1 MKRPR
6 ISAIARQLKSK
17 GRVLV
22 GACAL
27 CVAVFAGCQQKMA
40 DQPSFKPLD
49 PSPSSAHG
57 ASARLPV
64 AGTVARGHLHTDWA
78 LFTGRRTPSPVANPT
93 DREKPAGGPAT
104 PSTND
109 KSSPAVPS
117 HGGETSPSANANVP
131 NSQAT
136 MHDLLSAELANYE
149 SVVDEFPEP
158 ITEQTI
164 QHGLQRY
171 MIYCVECHDP
181 GGTGHGKIVERG
193 YTQPP
198 SYHIA
203 RLRNAPVGH
212 LFRVITL
219 GYGSMPSYAAQIPPR
234 DRWAIVAYIR
244 ALQLSQHFPE
254 AQLPAEYRA
263 QQSSGVPVPFAA
275 KEQP

>member
-1 MKRPR
+1 MLALR
-6 ISAIARQLKSK
+6 
-17 GRVLV
+17 
-22 GACAL
+22 L

-171 MIYCVECHDP
+171 MIYCVGATTRAGP
-181 GGTGHGKIVERG
+181 VTAKLSNVA
-193 YTQPP
+193 TP
-198 SYHIA
+198 SP
-203 RLRNAPVGH
+203 LR
-212 LFRVITL
+212 TTSL
-219 GYGSMPSYAAQIPPR
+219 GCAMR
-234 DRWAIVAYIR
+234 RWDI
-244 ALQLSQHFPE
+244 
-254 AQLPAEYRA
+254 
-263 QQSSGVPVPFAA
+263 SSA
-275 KEQP
+275 